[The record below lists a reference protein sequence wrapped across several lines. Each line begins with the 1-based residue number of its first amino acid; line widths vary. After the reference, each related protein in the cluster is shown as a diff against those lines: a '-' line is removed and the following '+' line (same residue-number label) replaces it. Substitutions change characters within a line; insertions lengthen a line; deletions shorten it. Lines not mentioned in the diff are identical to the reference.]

1 MRFNSTRESSR
12 EMWLQNY
19 KKKVKRPKIIVFLSY
34 LNTTCCFLSLY
45 TYYFLYLCLRM
56 LKFTD
61 DNVHLS
67 LFEANSLVRDAVESA
82 LPESLWVQAEV
93 LDIRERGHCYMELVE
108 KDDVRNTP
116 IAQARACCWSNTWAK
131 VKRKCEQALGEN
143 AIQSAAG
150 IKMLFLLRA
159 NFHEAYGFSWI
170 VEDIDPTY
178 TIGEMARRRA
188 EILKKLKEAGIIDM
202 QKELPIS
209 PFATKIAVISSAS
222 AAGYGDFC
230 NQLAENDYGFAF
242 QTTLFPA
249 IMQGEQTSSS
259 VIAALDAINAQ
270 EGQFDVVVI
279 IRGGGSTADLAGF
292 DTLELAEN
300 VANFPLPIITG
311 IGHERDETVIDAIAR
326 VSVKT
331 PTAVAAFLIDN
342 LAATMETLANAALR
356 IQRAV
361 QQRLERE
368 KVKMEGMDRRIANSM
383 KMYFMAQRHR
393 LQMVEQRL
401 KAVDPMNIL
410 RRGYSIALHK
420 GKPVTD
426 AGALEKG
433 DMLTLIAAK
442 GVAKVEVK

>member
-1 MRFNSTRESSR
+1 
-12 EMWLQNY
+12 
-19 KKKVKRPKIIVFLSY
+19 
-34 LNTTCCFLSLY
+34 
-45 TYYFLYLCLRM
+45 M
-56 LKFTD
+56 LLFTD
-61 DNVHLS
+61 DNTHISLS
-67 LFEANSLVRDAVESA
+67 EANRLVRGAVEMA
-82 LPESLWVQAEV
+82 LPEALWVQAEV
-93 LDIRERGHCYMELVE
+93 LDIREKGHCYMELVE

-116 IAQARACCWSNTWAK
+116 IAQARACCWSNTWQA
-131 VKRKCEQALGEN
+131 VKRKCEQALGEEP
-143 AIQSAAG
+143 IRSAAG
-150 IKMLFLLRA
+150 TKMLFLLKA

-188 EILKKLKEAGIIDM
+188 EILRKLKEAGIIDM

-209 PFATKIAVISSAS
+209 PFATRIAVISSAS

-242 QTTLFPA
+242 KTTLFPA

-259 VIAALDAINAQ
+259 IISALDTINAD
-270 EGQFDVVVI
+270 EGKYDVVVI

-300 VANFPLPIITG
+300 IANFPLPIITG
-311 IGHERDETVIDAIAR
+311 IGHERDETVIDTIAR

-342 LAATMETLANAALR
+342 LAATLEMLGNAALR

-361 QQRLERE
+361 QRRLETE
-368 KVKMEGMDRRIANSM
+368 KLKMEGMGRRIESGVA
-383 KMYFMAQRHR
+383 MYFMKQRHL
-393 LQMVEQRL
+393 LQMMEQRL

-410 RRGYSIALHK
+410 RRGYSIVLHK

-426 AGALEKG
+426 ADALNKG
-433 DMLTLIAAK
+433 DNLTLIAAK
-442 GVAKVEVK
+442 GQKVVEVK

>member
-1 MRFNSTRESSR
+1 
-12 EMWLQNY
+12 
-19 KKKVKRPKIIVFLSY
+19 
-34 LNTTCCFLSLY
+34 
-45 TYYFLYLCLRM
+45 M

-61 DNVHLS
+61 DTTHLS
-67 LFEANSLVRDAVESA
+67 LSEANSLVREAVEMA
-82 LPESLWVQAEV
+82 LPEALWVQAEV
-93 LDIRERGHCYMELVE
+93 LDIREKGHCYMELVE

-116 IAQARACCWSNTWAK
+116 IAQARACCWSNTWQS
-131 VKRKCEQALGEN
+131 VKRKCEQTLGEN
-143 AIQSAAG
+143 PIQRAAG
-150 IKMLFLLRA
+150 TKMLFLLRA

-202 QKELPIS
+202 QKELLIS

-249 IMQGEQTSSS
+249 IMQGEQTSDSI
-259 VIAALDAINAQ
+259 IAALDAINA
-270 EGQFDVVVI
+270 EEEKYDVVVI

-300 VANFPLPIITG
+300 IANFPLPIITG

-342 LAATMETLANAALR
+342 LAATLETLCNAALR

-361 QQRLERE
+361 QRRLETE
-368 KVKMEGMDRRIANSM
+368 KMKIEGMDRRIKSAVS
-383 KMYFMAQRHR
+383 MYFMKQQHR

-410 RRGYSIALHK
+410 RRGYSIALYK
-420 GKPVTD
+420 GKPVLD
-426 AGALEKG
+426 ANALNKG
-433 DMLTLIAAK
+433 DTLTLIAAK
-442 GVAKVEVK
+442 GQKEVEVK

>member
-1 MRFNSTRESSR
+1 
-12 EMWLQNY
+12 
-19 KKKVKRPKIIVFLSY
+19 
-34 LNTTCCFLSLY
+34 
-45 TYYFLYLCLRM
+45 M

-61 DNVHLS
+61 DTTHLS
-67 LFEANSLVRDAVESA
+67 LSEANSLVREAVETA
-82 LPESLWVQAEV
+82 LPEALWVQAEV
-93 LDIRERGHCYMELVE
+93 LDIREKGHCYIELVE

-116 IAQARACCWSNTWAK
+116 IAQARACCWINTWAK

-143 AIQSAAG
+143 ALQSAAG
-150 IKMLFLLRA
+150 SAAGLKMLFLLRA

-188 EILKKLKEAGIIDM
+188 EILRKLKEAGIIDM

-209 PFATKIAVISSAS
+209 PFTTKIAVISSPS

-230 NQLAENDYGFAF
+230 NQLAENDYGFVF

-249 IMQGEQTSSS
+249 IMQGEQTSDSI
-259 VIAALDAINAQ
+259 IAALDAINA
-270 EGQFDVVVI
+270 EDGKYDVVVI
-279 IRGGGSTADLAGF
+279 IRGGGSTADLSGF

-300 VANFPLPIITG
+300 IANFPIPVITG
-311 IGHERDETVIDAIAR
+311 IGHERDETVIDFIAR

-342 LAATMETLANAALR
+342 LAATMEILGNAALR

-361 QQRLERE
+361 QRRLETE
-368 KVKMEGMDRRIANSM
+368 KMKMDGMDRLIKNSISL
-383 KMYFMAQRHR
+383 YFIKQHHR
-393 LQMVEQRL
+393 LQMVEQRV

-410 RRGYSIALHK
+410 RRGYSITLHK
-420 GKPVTD
+420 GKPVMD
-426 AGALEKG
+426 ADALSKG
-433 DMLTLIAAK
+433 DILTLIAVK
-442 GVAKVEVK
+442 GAAKVEVK

>member
-1 MRFNSTRESSR
+1 M
-12 EMWLQNY
+12 Y
-19 KKKVKRPKIIVFLSY
+19 KNFAVSINICTFVAP
-34 LNTTCCFLSLY
+34 
-45 TYYFLYLCLRM
+45 M
-56 LKFTD
+56 LIFTD
-61 DNVHLS
+61 DNAHISLS
-67 LFEANSLVRDAVESA
+67 EAHSLVREAVEAA
-82 LPESLWVQAEV
+82 LPEPLWVQAEV
-93 LDIRERGHCYMELVE
+93 LDIREKGHCYMELVE
-108 KDDVRNTP
+108 KDDAYNTP
-116 IAQARACCWSNTWAK
+116 IAQARACCWSNTWQT

-143 AIQSAAG
+143 PIRSAAG
-150 IKMLFLLRA
+150 TKMLFLLRA

-170 VEDIDPTY
+170 VEDIDPAY
-178 TIGEMARRRA
+178 TIGEMARRRV

-259 VIAALDAINAQ
+259 IISALDAINAA
-270 EGQFDVVVI
+270 EESYDVVVI
-279 IRGGGSTADLAGF
+279 IRGGGSTADLSGF

-300 VANFPLPIITG
+300 IANFPLPIITG
-311 IGHERDETVIDAIAR
+311 IGHERDETVIDTIAR

-342 LAATMETLANAALR
+342 LAATMETLGNAALR

-361 QQRLERE
+361 QRRLETE
-368 KVKMEGMDRRIANSM
+368 KMKMESMDRRVANSISL
-383 KMYFMAQRHR
+383 YFLKQHHL
-393 LQMVEQRL
+393 LQMMEQRI

-420 GKPVTD
+420 GTPVMDTD
-426 AGALEKG
+426 TLSKG
-433 DMLTLIAAK
+433 DILTLIAAH
-442 GVAKVEVK
+442 GQTEVEVK